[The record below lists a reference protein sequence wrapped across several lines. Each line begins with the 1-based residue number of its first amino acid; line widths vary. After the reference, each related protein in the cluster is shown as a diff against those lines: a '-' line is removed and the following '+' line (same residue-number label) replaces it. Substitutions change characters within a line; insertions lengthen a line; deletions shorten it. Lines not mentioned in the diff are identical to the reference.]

1 MATTRIIPMHI
12 NQGKTIAQCM
22 KIRVDY
28 VKNPDKT
35 EDGTLVSTYG
45 CAAESAD
52 HEFVLAR
59 NEYLSRTGRRHGNE
73 VIAYQL
79 RQSFKPGE
87 VTPEEANRIGYEL
100 ASRLLGGDHAFLVAT
115 HTDRHHIHNHI
126 VFCATALDCTR
137 KFRNRWNSSRLVAEI
152 SDQLC
157 REHHLSVVEHPQDR
171 TVPYNEW
178 QGENAGLSHRDYL
191 RMILDAALRMQPDG
205 FDALMQL
212 MEEAG
217 CLIKRGAHIS
227 MKPPGGQRFIRL
239 ESLGA
244 EYSEVSLRQSLDG
257 RHVHIPRIPRGDYT
271 GIQIRRLIDIET
283 KLREGKGR
291 GFQIWA
297 ERNNI
302 DAIAQSVIF
311 LKEHQIG
318 SIEELEEKLQALR
331 AERNNLHASIR
342 QGKSRMDEINQ
353 LRQAIR
359 DYRRTKDV
367 YRQFRES
374 GWSSRFY
381 ADHREEIETHK
392 KAQAVYSSHE
402 GQMPTLRDLTAEY
415 DALRAQ
421 QKRDYAAL
429 AELKPRITTLN
440 HVKFNFDILL
450 RDTLPEDR
458 EHQRD
463 EPSER

>member
-1 MATTRIIPMHI
+1 MATTRIMPMHI
-12 NQGKTIAQCM
+12 NRGKTIAQCM
-22 KIRVDY
+22 KARVDY

-35 EDGTLVSTYG
+35 EDGSLISTFA
-45 CAAESAD
+45 CTAQSAD
-52 HEFVLAR
+52 HEFVMAR
-59 NEYLSRTGRRHGNE
+59 NEYISFTGKRRKDE

-100 ASRLLGGDHAFLVAT
+100 ASRLLGGEHAFLVAT

-126 VFCATALDCTR
+126 VFCATTLDCKR
-137 KFRNRWNSSRLVAEI
+137 KYQNRWNSSRLVAEI

-157 REHHLSVVEHPQDR
+157 REHHLSVVQHPQNR
-171 TVPYNEW
+171 TVSYNEW
-178 QGENAGLSHRDYL
+178 QGEDAGLSHRDHL

-217 CLIKRGAHIS
+217 CRIKRGAHIS

-244 EYSEVSLRQSLDG
+244 EYSEATLRSAIDG
-257 RHVHIPRIPRGDYT
+257 QHVHIPRIPRGDYT
-271 GIQIRRLIDIET
+271 SIQIRRLIDIEA

-302 DAIAQSVIF
+302 DAVAQSVIF

-318 SIEELEEKLQALR
+318 SIEELQAELQSLR
-331 AERNNLHASIR
+331 TERNSLHAAIR
-342 QGKSRMDEINQ
+342 QSKSRMDEINR

-367 YRQFRES
+367 YRQYRES

-381 ADHREEIETHK
+381 SEHREEIEAHK
-392 KAQAVYSSHE
+392 AAQAVYSSHE
-402 GQMPTLRDLTAEY
+402 GQMPTLRELTAEY
-415 DALRAQ
+415 NALQAQ
-421 QKRDYAAL
+421 RKRDYAVL
-429 AELKPRITTLN
+429 EELKPRITTLN

-458 EHQRD
+458 ALQID
-463 EPSER
+463 ELTER